1 MSPAETAARS
11 ACAVTDRR
19 APSWHYSAFGL
30 IWSSTFPLPMPALAH
45 GRTDVTL
52 RLCESVDTLWS
63 GNPSTPDWL
72 FKIDGGPFVIQRGS
86 AGDFRLAPR
95 QGARFHVDRNASA
108 ISCEPT
114 VLSDA
119 ASQRL
124 LLDTVLWTTTLLH
137 GIEGLHAS
145 AVQTESGVIAF
156 MAASGGGKTSV
167 AVELVRRGY
176 PLFCDDVLMLERR
189 DDDFVAHP
197 SPPLM
202 NLPTTL
208 ALDGLRV
215 DPIAQIGDEAWVSV
229 ADIARQPSVLARLY
243 VLNRAGGLEER
254 IVAIDPTVLDL
265 LPHAQVH
272 ALADGWERRRFE
284 LCSDLALNV
293 PLSRIDVDPAASPS
307 QIADL
312 VETDLAAAEAS

>member
-1 MSPAETAARS
+1 MSPAETVARS
-11 ACAVTDRR
+11 AG
-19 APSWHYSAFGL
+19 APPDTSDPAWHYSAFGL
-30 IWSSTFPLPMPALAH
+30 IWSSTFPLPMAAAAH
-45 GRTDVTL
+45 GEADVAL
-52 RLCESVDTLWS
+52 RLCEDVDTLWS
-63 GNPSTPDWL
+63 GDPSTLDWL

-86 AGDFRLAPR
+86 GGDYRLAPR
-95 QGARFHVDRNASA
+95 QGARFHVARDASA
-108 ISCEPT
+108 ISCESA
-114 VLSDA
+114 VLADP

-156 MAASGGGKTSV
+156 LAASGGGKTSV

-176 PLFCDDVLMLERR
+176 ALFCDDVLMLERCNAG
-189 DDDFVAHP
+189 FVAHP

-202 NLPTTL
+202 NLPAAM

-215 DPIAQIGDEAWVSV
+215 DPIAQIGDESWVSV
-229 ADIARQPSVLARLY
+229 ADIATQPSGLARLF

-312 VETDLAAAEAS
+312 VEADLAAAEAS